1 MLHQNTLDAI
11 AALRGRL
18 EHEIDKNPSPKNTYL
33 FGLLD
38 FFVKSTDEDWL
49 IVIGEPYEPMESPY
63 LSPSSLIED
72 GTSWF

>member
-1 MLHQNTLDAI
+1 MLHQNTLDTI

-38 FFVKSTDEDWL
+38 FFAKSTDEDWQ
-49 IVIGEPYEPMESPY
+49 IVIGEPSLYEPV
-63 LSPSSLIED
+63 ED
-72 GTSWF
+72 